1 MEQNLL
7 SSGVTPEYLKAL
19 SDAYNRYFPQQQPLD
34 TAMLQQWYG
43 QQQAASQLP
52 QNAAPTSVVGSLFG
66 QQYPEAL
73 GGGGSDAT
81 GARAGAWGNMTPEQQ
96 AAFYGENPTMAA
108 ITRAGQ
114 GLFANTALG
123 QLQAKLDP
131 TIQARS
137 AAITRG
143 TQGLAD
149 YYAANGLAG
158 YGGGYGMPGAMTSAT
173 GANIAANPMGY
184 DPQQAQA
191 AMQGRGA
198 PQGST
203 SGLGFAVD
211 LGPAIDLG
219 PGPGPGISVGPSGP
233 SVDFGG
239 FDRGDRGNY

>member
-1 MEQNLL
+1 MAQNLL
-7 SSGVTPEYLKAL
+7 SSEVTPEYLKAL
-19 SDAYNRYFPQQQPLD
+19 SAAYNQYFPQQQPYD

-52 QNAAPTSVVGSLFG
+52 QNAAPSSVVGSLFG
-66 QQYPEAL
+66 QQYPETAL
-73 GGGGSDAT
+73 GGAGSDAT

-137 AAITRG
+137 AALTYG

-149 YYAANGLAG
+149 FYGSRGLAG

-173 GANIAANPMGY
+173 GANIAANPMSI

-191 AMQGRGA
+191 AMQGA
-198 PQGST
+198 AEAQGST
-203 SGLGFAVD
+203 AS
-211 LGPAIDLG
+211 
-219 PGPGPGISVGPSGP
+219 
-233 SVDFGG
+233 FGAMDDG
-239 FDRGDRGNY
+239 GYGYGVQ